1 MPGVVKVKLNV
12 APVAIGFEVP
22 ESKDLPSSLVTVW
35 PTEVLF
41 FQVTVVPALMVNV
54 AGLKANEPVLSV
66 MIMTVCALP
75 DCVAV
80 EAGVLVVPVV
90 GVTTV
95 VGVVAELEVVVP
107 PPQAASSTSA
117 LNASRE

>member
-1 MPGVVKVKLNV
+1 MPAVVKVKLKV

-41 FQVTVVPALMVNV
+41 FQVTVVPALMVKV
-54 AGLKANEPVLSV
+54 AGLKANEPLLSV

-75 DCVAV
+75 D
-80 EAGVLVVPVV
+80 
-90 GVTTV
+90 
-95 VGVVAELEVVVP
+95 
-107 PPQAASSTSA
+107 
-117 LNASRE
+117 